1 MNGVIIVDKQKGK
14 TSFDEI
20 RDIRKTY
27 NIKKVG
33 HAGTL
38 DPMATGVLIILVGEA
53 TKLSDYLMNHDKE
66 YIATLKLGKKT
77 DTGDSEGTIIEEKE
91 IPNLCKENVQNVL
104 NTFIG
109 KSKQIPPMYSAIK
122 VNGKKLYELAREG
135 KEIERQERKI
145 EIYSLEIIKL
155 IEENKKIAE
164 IEFKVNCSK
173 GTYIRT
179 LCEDIAEKLGT
190 CGYMKELRRT
200 RVGRF
205 TLNDKDKFITLEE
218 IMEDKES
225 YSLDDE
231 KLKKI
236 INGVKISTNLKDGF
250 VKLYHNQKFIGLG
263 EVENNKLKR
272 KIICDK

>member
-1 MNGVIIVDKQKGK
+1 MNGVIIVDKEKGK

-20 RDIRKTY
+20 RDIRKKY

-225 YSLDDE
+225 YTLDDE
-231 KLKKI
+231 NLKKI

-272 KIICDK
+272 KIINI

>member
-1 MNGVIIVDKQKGK
+1 
-14 TSFDEI
+14 
-20 RDIRKTY
+20 
-27 NIKKVG
+27 
-33 HAGTL
+33 
-38 DPMATGVLIILVGEA
+38 
-53 TKLSDYLMNHDKE
+53 
-66 YIATLKLGKKT
+66 
-77 DTGDSEGTIIEEKE
+77 
-91 IPNLCKENVQNVL
+91 
-104 NTFIG
+104 
-109 KSKQIPPMYSAIK
+109 
-122 VNGKKLYELAREG
+122 
-135 KEIERQERKI
+135 
-145 EIYSLEIIKL
+145 
-155 IEENKKIAE
+155 
-164 IEFKVNCSK
+164 
-173 GTYIRT
+173 
-179 LCEDIAEKLGT
+179 
-190 CGYMKELRRT
+190 MKELRRT